1 MTMTDPKPTTRL
13 YGATPPPWIDLSA
26 IVADESIEEMEAL
39 ADEYFKMAEALT
51 FKARELAAQL
61 AVVEEQ
67 ERLAIERLG
76 DLAGEVEDGVSNY
89 LSDLTG
95 SRGVRGVMSTVAEVL
110 HPNWLERQPDQ
121 QAAMARAVRDELRE
135 HGKDTAAAD

>member
-1 MTMTDPKPTTRL
+1 
-13 YGATPPPWIDLSA
+13 
-26 IVADESIEEMEAL
+26 
-39 ADEYFKMAEALT
+39 
-51 FKARELAAQL
+51 
-61 AVVEEQ
+61 VVEEQ